1 VKRIAVAVLVVI
13 LAVALVLLAGCRSA
27 ASGSSSNVEDIARG
41 AGMPPISTTALP
53 EGEDEVR
60 LWVWTGIL
68 LPNQMV
74 RLTHARGRWMGE
86 LWRFWPSDNQD
97 FTAVMEHCG
106 CTRMIRGGEYT
117 ACRVLEEKGIDW
129 EAFARGLQELRL
141 LSPVPEPPAFGH
153 GGDAIDVEVR
163 MGAAYRRSHGE
174 GGEIVRMI
182 KALDTQRCQ

>member
-1 VKRIAVAVLVVI
+1 MKRIVVVVI
-13 LAVALVLLAGCRSA
+13 VVMLMFLAGCRSA
-27 ASGSSSNVEDIARG
+27 ATGGSPNVEDIARG
-41 AGMPPISTTALP
+41 AGMPPISTAALP
-53 EGEDEVR
+53 AGEDEVR

-86 LWRFWPSDNQD
+86 LWRFWPTDHQT
-97 FTAVMEHCG
+97 FTDVMEHCG
-106 CTRMIRGGEYT
+106 CTRMVRGGDYT

-141 LSPVPEPPAFGH
+141 LGPGPEPLAFGH

-174 GGEIVRMI
+174 GGEIVRII

>member
-1 VKRIAVAVLVVI
+1 MKRIVVVL
-13 LAVALVLLAGCRSA
+13 LVLLAGCRSA
-27 ASGSSSNVEDIARG
+27 ATGSSPNVEEVARG
-41 AGMPPISTTALP
+41 AGMPPISTAVLP

-86 LWRFWPSDNQD
+86 LWRFWPADNQA
-97 FTAVMEHCG
+97 FTDVMEHCG
-106 CTRMIRGGEYT
+106 CARMIRGGDYT

-129 EAFARGLQELRL
+129 EAFARGLQELKAL
-141 LSPVPEPPAFGH
+141 GPIPEPPPFGR
-153 GGDAIDVEVR
+153 GGDPLDIEVR
-163 MGAAYRRSHGE
+163 TGGAYRRSHAE

-182 KALDTQRCQ
+182 KALDTQRCR